1 MLDICSMC
9 FFFFKQKTAY
19 ELRSSDWS
27 SDVSSPYLKI
37 DRVQRGLDDNEDA
50 QRRSQRE
57 QDGSEVRS
65 VELERLIAQGLTLI
79 ERRNA
84 FEFLRDHAA
93 ELFEGRTGSAWKP
106 LSGSKVNHRALT
118 AAIGRAHV

>member
-1 MLDICSMC
+1 MDKH
-9 FFFFKQKTAY
+9 FDGTV
-19 ELRSSDWS
+19 ERG
-27 SDVSSPYLKI
+27 
-37 DRVQRGLDDNEDA
+37 QRGLDETEDA

-57 QDGSEVRS
+57 QDGSEVSS
-65 VELERLIAQGLTLI
+65 VEIERLIAQGRTLI

-93 ELFEGRTGSAWKP
+93 VLFEGRTGSAWKP

-118 AAIGRAHV
+118 AAVIDSRDFINAKIGRASCRESVCQYV